1 MDLETIISKS
11 DVKDKY
17 HMVSFKYE
25 IFKIIQISLFTK
37 QTQTQR
43 HRKQIYDKGKGGGIY

>member
-37 QTQTQR
+37 QKQTQR
-43 HRKQIYDKGKGGGIY
+43 HRKQIYGKGKGGGIY